1 VSIEVDRYPLGRTD
15 HETERL
21 IRQAQV
27 YGPITRR
34 LFVTAGIGPGMR
46 VLDLGCGAGDV
57 SLLAADLVGPQ
68 GQVVGV
74 DVNPEI
80 LRTARRRVDAA
91 GWTNVTFVESAIDD
105 LDDLEPA
112 EPFDAVVGRW
122 VLMYQP
128 DPAAAVR
135 RAARRVR
142 PGGIVAFLES
152 ELTMPPAAFP
162 ATPLHRTLADM
173 LQRGSGAFPEMSM
186 GTKLYGT
193 YLAAGLPAPQLQMEA
208 PVGGGPDWPG
218 YRLVAD
224 TVRSLLPRL
233 ESLGLASAAELDMA
247 TLEDRLRDEVVAV
260 NGIQQLPVVIGAWTH
275 RP

>member
-1 VSIEVDRYPLGRTD
+1 VTSLVDAYPLGRTD
-15 HETERL
+15 DETERL
-21 IRQAQV
+21 IRQAQI
-27 YGPITRR
+27 YGPTTRR
-34 LFVTAGIGPGMR
+34 LFVTAGIGRGMR
-46 VLDLGCGAGDV
+46 VLDVGCGAGDV

-80 LRTARRRVDAA
+80 LRTARRRVASA
-91 GWTNVTFVESAIDD
+91 GWTNVSFVESAIDD
-105 LDDLEPA
+105 IEPSG
-112 EPFDAVVGRW
+112 PFDAVVGRW
-122 VLMYQP
+122 ILMYQP

-135 RAARRVR
+135 RAAGLVR

-152 ELTMPPAAFP
+152 ELTMLPTSFP
-162 ATPLHRTLADM
+162 ETPVHRALAEM
-173 LQRGSGAFPEMSM
+173 LQRGRGVFPEMSM

-193 YLAAGLPAPQLQMEA
+193 FLAAGLPAPQLQMEA
-208 PVGGGPDWPG
+208 PAGGGPDWPG

-233 ESLGLASAAELDMA
+233 ESLGLASATEVDPA

-260 NGIQQLPVVIGAWTH
+260 NGMQQLPVVIGAWAR